1 MGPISEANKFVKIT
15 RHGTARSYDRV
26 EGFAFELL
34 VQSENL
40 EMMLVHVA
48 PKAETEVFRHPG
60 EEAHLVLDG
69 ELEVIVDGRTYRLHP
84 GDAIWHR
91 SDRPHKWR
99 NSTDKSV
106 RVVAFASPR
115 TSISQ
120 IIGQMKGE

>member
-1 MGPISEANKFVKIT
+1 MNPTIEGDKFVKIT
-15 RHGTARSYDRV
+15 RHGTARSYDKV

-40 EMMLVHVA
+40 ELMLVHVA
-48 PKAETEVFRHPG
+48 AKAETEVFRHPG

-69 ELEVIVDGRTYRLHP
+69 ELEVIVDGRIYRLYP

-99 NSTDKSV
+99 NPTDKSV

-115 TSISQ
+115 TSISR
-120 IIGQMKGE
+120 IIAQMKGE